1 MKKALLLILTAL
13 VVQSCATPQSEIS
26 ASASEAAKGS
36 LPERDAWQSA
46 LQAGAVQ
53 VSCIASFKDPQL
65 TALVEE
71 AVEKNLN

>member
-53 VSCIASFKDPQL
+53 VS
-65 TALVEE
+65 
-71 AVEKNLN
+71 